1 MEQGMKKIID
11 LGKIT
16 DEDVQRFNV
25 AAKKLSKATML
36 SASQAAA
43 FIRNFAQAA
52 GISENGE
59 QCVTLDDVCEIVNL
73 AHGNTDAILKVITSK
88 TE

>member
-1 MEQGMKKIID
+1 MEQGMKKIIE

-16 DEDVQRFNV
+16 DEEVQRFNA
-25 AAKKLSKATML
+25 AAKKLSEATML

-52 GISENGE
+52 GLNVNGE
-59 QCVTLDDVCEIVNL
+59 QCIPLDDVCEIVNL
-73 AHGNTDAILKVITSK
+73 AYGNTDAILKAVTPK